1 MRTENITKTEIS
13 SFARTAQRNAY
24 KYIDYERKEM
34 AKTKEITGEQ
44 RELIDN
50 YLSSYRFCRRLMA
63 MKNYEEKYFDTMEWE
78 SESPAEFTV
87 ARAKMYEVRHFILA
101 MKNGNEKLLL
111 YYHYVRG
118 DSVEK
123 CAELMGFSR
132 SSAFRLKKRAL
143 AAAYYHSIDMNK
155 ELKRGMF

>member
-1 MRTENITKTEIS
+1 MIRKNETNDEQKELMR
-13 SFARTAQRNAY
+13 
-24 KYIDYERKEM
+24 
-34 AKTKEITGEQ
+34 
-44 RELIDN
+44 N
-50 YLSSYRFCRRLMA
+50 YLSSYRFCRRLLA
-63 MKNYEEKYFDTMEWE
+63 MKNYEDKYFDTMEWE

-132 SSAFRLKKRAL
+132 SSAFRLKRRAL